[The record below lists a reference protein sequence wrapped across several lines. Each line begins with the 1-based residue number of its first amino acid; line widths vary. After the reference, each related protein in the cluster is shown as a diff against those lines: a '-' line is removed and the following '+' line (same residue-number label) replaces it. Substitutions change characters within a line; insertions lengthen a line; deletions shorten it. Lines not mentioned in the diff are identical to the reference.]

1 MARIH
6 ERIPRERFQELFRP
20 VVRTIGSKSVIIRI
34 NETARTAIPRQTK
47 LNQLMPKLEI
57 LCYEQKRPKVDE
69 AIERMFDD
77 YLEGRL
83 GDSENDFYS
92 LTDDLNKN
100 LDGESLPEDREKVEA
115 IRETVAKIADLL
127 KNCDL
132 AEDEVD
138 LVFRVK
144 AYPDVL
150 KVFLE
155 GKSG

>member
-20 VVRTIGSKSVIIRI
+20 VVRSIGSKSVIIRI

-69 AIERMFDD
+69 AIERLFDD
-77 YLEGRL
+77 YLEERL

-100 LDGESLPEDREKVEA
+100 LDGENLPEEQEKVEA
-115 IRETVAKIADLL
+115 IRKTVGEIAELL
-127 KNCDL
+127 ENCDL

>member
-6 ERIPRERFQELFRP
+6 ERIPRDRFQELFRP
-20 VVRTIGSKSVIIRI
+20 VVRSIGSKSVIIRI
-34 NETARTAIPRQTK
+34 NESARTAIPRQTK
-47 LNQLMPKLEI
+47 LAQLMPKLEL

-69 AIERMFDD
+69 EIERLFDD
-77 YLEGRL
+77 YLEDRL
-83 GDSENDFYS
+83 GEAEDDFYS
-92 LTDDLNKN
+92 LTDELNDN
-100 LDGESLPEDREKVEA
+100 LDGENLPEDQEKVEA
-115 IRETVAKIADLL
+115 IRKTVDNLAELL
-127 KNCDL
+127 KRCDL

-155 GKSG
+155 GKKD

>member
-1 MARIH
+1 M
-6 ERIPRERFQELFRP
+6 
-20 VVRTIGSKSVIIRI
+20 VRSIGSKSVIIRI

-47 LNQLMPKLEI
+47 LAQLMPKLEL

-69 AIERMFDD
+69 AIERLFDD
-77 YLEGRL
+77 YLEDRL

-100 LDGESLPEDREKVEA
+100 LDGESLPEEEEKVGA
-115 IRETVAKIADLL
+115 IRKTVGEIAELL
-127 KNCDL
+127 KRCEL

-155 GKSG
+155 GKTD

>member
-20 VVRTIGSKSVIIRI
+20 VVRSIGSKSVIIRI

-69 AIERMFDD
+69 AIERLFDD
-77 YLEGRL
+77 YLEERL
-83 GDSENDFYS
+83 GDSESDFYS

-100 LDGESLPEDREKVEA
+100 LDGESLPEEQEKVEA
-115 IRETVAKIADLL
+115 IRKTVGEIAELL

-155 GKSG
+155 GKSD

>member
-20 VVRTIGSKSVIIRI
+20 VVRSIGSKSVIIRI

-47 LNQLMPKLEI
+47 LNQLMPKLEF

-69 AIERMFDD
+69 AIERLFDD
-77 YLEGRL
+77 YLEERL
-83 GDSENDFYS
+83 GDSENEFYS

-100 LDGESLPEDREKVEA
+100 LEGENLPEDQEKVEA
-115 IRETVAKIADLL
+115 VRKTVGEIAELL
-127 KNCDL
+127 KSCDL

>member
-20 VVRTIGSKSVIIRI
+20 VVRFVGSKSVIIRI

-69 AIERMFDD
+69 AIERLFDA

-100 LDGESLPEDREKVEA
+100 LDGENLPEDQEKVEA
-115 IRETVAKIADLL
+115 IRKTVGEIAELL
-127 KNCDL
+127 KKCDL

>member
-6 ERIPRERFQELFRP
+6 ERIPRDRFQELFRP
-20 VVRTIGSKSVIIRI
+20 VVRSIGSKSVIIRI
-34 NETARTAIPRQTK
+34 NESARTAIPRQTK
-47 LNQLMPKLEI
+47 LAQLMPKLEI

-69 AIERMFDD
+69 EIERLFDD
-77 YLEGRL
+77 YLEDRL

-100 LDGESLPEDREKVEA
+100 LDGENLPEEEEKVGA
-115 IRETVAKIADLL
+115 IRKTVGEIADLL
-127 KNCDL
+127 KRCDL

-155 GKSG
+155 GKTG

>member
-6 ERIPRERFQELFRP
+6 ERIPRERFQQLFRP
-20 VVRTIGSKSVIIRI
+20 VVRSIGSKSVIIRI

-69 AIERMFDD
+69 AIERLFDD
-77 YLEGRL
+77 YLEERL

-100 LDGESLPEDREKVEA
+100 LDGENLPEEQEKAEA
-115 IRETVAKIADLL
+115 VRKTVGQIAELL

-155 GKSG
+155 VKSG

>member
-20 VVRTIGSKSVIIRI
+20 VVRSIGSKSVIIRI

-69 AIERMFDD
+69 AIERLFDD
-77 YLEGRL
+77 YLEERL
-83 GDSENDFYS
+83 GDSEDDFYS

-100 LDGESLPEDREKVEA
+100 LDGENLPEDQEKAAAVRKSVGE
-115 IRETVAKIADLL
+115 ITDLL

-155 GKSG
+155 GKGG

>member
-20 VVRTIGSKSVIIRI
+20 VVRFVGSKSVIIRI
-34 NETARTAIPRQTK
+34 NESARTAIPRQTK

-69 AIERMFDD
+69 AIERLFDD
-77 YLEGRL
+77 YLDDRL
-83 GDSENDFYS
+83 GDSEDDFYS

-100 LDGESLPEDREKVEA
+100 LDGESLPEDEEKVDA
-115 IRETVAKIADLL
+115 IRKTVGEIAALL

>member
-6 ERIPRERFQELFRP
+6 ERIPRERFQELFKP
-20 VVRTIGSKSVIIRI
+20 VVRSIGSKSVIIRI

-69 AIERMFDD
+69 AIERLFDD
-77 YLEGRL
+77 YLEERL
-83 GDSENDFYS
+83 GDSGNDFYS

-100 LDGESLPEDREKVEA
+100 LDGENLPGEQEKVEA
-115 IRETVAKIADLL
+115 IRKTVGEIAELL

-155 GKSG
+155 GKSA

>member
-6 ERIPRERFQELFRP
+6 ERIPRDRFQELFRP
-20 VVRTIGSKSVIIRI
+20 VVRSLGSKSVIIRI

-47 LNQLMPKLEI
+47 LAQLMPKLEL
-57 LCYEQKRPKVDE
+57 LCYDQKRPKVDE
-69 AIERMFDD
+69 AIERLFDD
-77 YLEGRL
+77 YLEARL
-83 GDSENDFYS
+83 GDAENDFYS

-100 LDGESLPEDREKVEA
+100 LDGENLPEDQEKAAA
-115 IRETVAKIADLL
+115 IRKTVGEIAELL
-127 KNCDL
+127 KRCDL

-144 AYPDVL
+144 AFPDVL

-155 GKSG
+155 GKPD

>member
-6 ERIPRERFQELFRP
+6 ERIPRDRFQELFRP
-20 VVRTIGSKSVIIRI
+20 VVRFVGSKSVIIRI
-34 NETARTAIPRQTK
+34 NESARTAIPRQTK
-47 LNQLMPKLEI
+47 LNQLMPKLEL

-69 AIERMFDD
+69 EIERLFDD
-77 YLEGRL
+77 YLEDRL

-100 LDGESLPEDREKVEA
+100 LDGESLPEEQEKVDA
-115 IRETVAKIADLL
+115 IRKTVGEITELL
-127 KNCDL
+127 KNCEL

-155 GKSG
+155 EKTG

>member
-6 ERIPRERFQELFRP
+6 ERIPRDRFQDLFRP
-20 VVRTIGSKSVIIRI
+20 VVRSIGSKSVIIRI
-34 NETARTAIPRQTK
+34 NESARTAIPRQTK
-47 LNQLMPKLEI
+47 LAQLMPKLEM

-69 AIERMFDD
+69 IIERLFDD
-77 YLEGRL
+77 YLEQRL
-83 GDSENDFYS
+83 GDAEDEFYS

-100 LDGESLPEDREKVEA
+100 LDGENLPEDQEKVAA
-115 IRETVAKIADLL
+115 IRKTVVGIAELL
-127 KNCDL
+127 QRCDL
-132 AEDEVD
+132 AEEEVD

-155 GKSG
+155 GKTS